1 MTDKATIPATPTQ
14 GPRDRR
20 PNPRRRSVHGG
31 IRIVSRRTGEH
42 DAEPSQHHFD
52 RARLVDAAT
61 WTIDVGKAQLD
72 SVESCDETAER
83 ESQPPFSVAS
93 E

>member
-14 GPRDRR
+14 RSRDRR

-31 IRIVSRRTGEH
+31 IRIVSRRTGEN
-42 DAEPSQHHFD
+42 DAEPSQHYFD
-52 RARLVDAAT
+52 CTRLVDAAT

-72 SVESCDETAER
+72 TVELRDEAAER
-83 ESQPPFSVAS
+83 KPQPPFYITS